1 MKDGRTLNVNL
12 YQNITTKKIHFNHST
27 FYHIWNSLFILKDIH
42 ILFLLF
48 LCQAPSYKYEGHGSH
63 VTNVRFTYNDSHLL
77 SMGGKDTC
85 ILQWRVKRAGTG
97 DDKDLLPSSSVC
109 PSSVYTDNGIQTH
122 SMIREWK
129 GITIFREIKQQ

>member
-1 MKDGRTLNVNL
+1 MAQHCTFLMKEGRTLNVYL
-12 YQNITTKKIHFNHST
+12 HQNIITKKCCLIIHV
-27 FYHIWNSLFILKDIH
+27 YHVGNSLFVLN
-42 ILFLLF
+42 ILFPLF

-97 DDKDLLPSSSVC
+97 DNKDLLPSSSSVC
-109 PSSVYTDNGIQTH
+109 FSSAYAENETQRHIP
-122 SMIREWK
+122 
-129 GITIFREIKQQ
+129 